1 MSSKR
6 RKLKQSAKKRLF
18 RRFMIIMLSTFV
30 VGAGLVLGG
39 VGTYQH
45 LTKDGNFFQGFT
57 KLSDDKKKIEKEEE
71 KLKTNVAVFGVD
83 KDGYR
88 TDTIFVVHFDG
99 ERNSADLVSVPRDT
113 MVRFSDS
120 EYERIRSINRGTPR
134 TIKLNEMTAYA
145 GINNIKQYTVKEIER
160 VLGISIDNYIT
171 IEIDAFRKI
180 VDIIGGVEVDV
191 PMRMKYTDRSQG
203 LYIDLQ
209 PGLQT
214 LDGAA
219 AEGLVRY
226 REGYAEGD
234 VGRIKTQQ
242 LFLKAFAQQLLSSEN
257 ISNFP
262 KMIPTIFQHV
272 KTDINILD
280 VPKYYGYASSFD
292 VEAIKFHTI
301 PGKPLYQNRLWYYVA
316 DINEMDDF
324 VQGIFYKKPEIS
336 ENNQEIAGVVE
347 DKTVNIEI
355 LNGGAPAGTA
365 GSVRELLQNNDYSVS
380 SIGNYNGEY
389 QTTTRIYAKDKLKA
403 EQFKKYF
410 PNSTI
415 LENSSLGAGID
426 IQIVIGSDGI

>member
-39 VGTYQH
+39 IGTYQH

-57 KLSDDKKKIEKEEE
+57 KLSDDKKKTEKEEE

-145 GINNIKQYTVKEIER
+145 GMNNIKQYTVKEIER

-191 PMRMKYTDRSQG
+191 PMRMKYTDKSQG

-380 SIGNYNGEY
+380 SIGNYSGEY